1 MWTIH
6 CSSMSE
12 TEIGGFFMNQAPE
25 NYGSIKRTGEKA
37 LGIIGSIFNVI
48 GIILSI
54 IFITSLS
61 GFEGSQMQM
70 QMEEELRNDP
80 NITNPQDAEMAVDAF
95 NAVVAGFDVI
105 GWVVVILLAISTVFA
120 ILAITKLKSFD
131 KANTAGIFF
140 ILAGIF
146 AGILSLTSILFYI
159 AAIMCF
165 VRKPLREDELMGRSN
180 EPVTRNDAVTREDDT
195 PYRPL

>member
-1 MWTIH
+1 
-6 CSSMSE
+6 
-12 TEIGGFFMNQAPE
+12 MNQAPE

-54 IFITSLS
+54 IVITSLS

-70 QMEEELRNDP
+70 QLEEEIRNDP
-80 NITNPQDAEMAVDAF
+80 NLTNPGDVEMTMDMVNSF
-95 NAVVAGFDVI
+95 VQGFDVL
-105 GWVVVILLAISTVFA
+105 GWIVVALLVVSTVFA

-131 KANTAGIFF
+131 TANTAGIFF
-140 ILAGIF
+140 ILAGVF

-165 VRKPLREDELMGRSN
+165 VRKPPLREDELMGRNN
-180 EPVTRNDAVTREDDT
+180 ETATRTDAVTREDDT

>member
-1 MWTIH
+1 
-6 CSSMSE
+6 
-12 TEIGGFFMNQAPE
+12 MNQAPE

-37 LGIIGSIFNVI
+37 LGIIGIVFNVI

-54 IFITSLS
+54 ILITSLV
-61 GFEGSQMQM
+61 GFENSDMHR
-70 QMEEELRNDP
+70 QMEEDLRNDP
-80 NITNPQDAEMAVDAF
+80 MMTSPQEAQMAVDTF
-95 NAVVAGFDVI
+95 NAFIAGFDVV
-105 GWVVVILLAISTVFA
+105 GWVLVILLVISTVFA
-120 ILAITKLKSFD
+120 ILAMTKLKSFD
-131 KANTAGIFF
+131 KASTAGIFF

-165 VRKPLREDELMGRSN
+165 VRKPPLREDELMGRSN
-180 EPVTRNDAVTREDDT
+180 EPATRSDAVTREDDT

>member
-1 MWTIH
+1 
-6 CSSMSE
+6 
-12 TEIGGFFMNQAPE
+12 MNQAPE
-25 NYGSIKRTGEKA
+25 NYGTIKRTGEKA

-70 QMEEELRNDP
+70 QMEEEIRNDP
-80 NITNPQDAEMAVDAF
+80 NLTNSGDVEMTIDMVNSF
-95 NAVVAGFDVI
+95 VQGFDVL
-105 GWVVVILLAISTVFA
+105 GWIVVALLVVSTVFA
-120 ILAITKLKSFD
+120 ILAITKLKSFE

-165 VRKPLREDELMGRSN
+165 VRKPPLREDELMRRDN
-180 EPVTRNDAVTREDDT
+180 EPAPRNEAVTREDDT

>member
-1 MWTIH
+1 
-6 CSSMSE
+6 
-12 TEIGGFFMNQAPE
+12 MNQAPE
-25 NYGSIKRTGEKA
+25 NYGTIKRTGEKA

-70 QMEEELRNDP
+70 QMEEEIRNDP
-80 NITNPQDAEMAVDAF
+80 NLTNPEDVEFTIDMVNSFVQ
-95 NAVVAGFDVI
+95 GFDVL
-105 GWVVVILLAISTVFA
+105 GWIVVALLVVSTVFA

-131 KANTAGIFF
+131 KASTAGIFF

-165 VRKPLREDELMGRSN
+165 VRKPPLREDELMSRSN
-180 EPVTRNDAVTREDDT
+180 EPATRSDAVTREDDT

>member
-1 MWTIH
+1 
-6 CSSMSE
+6 
-12 TEIGGFFMNQAPE
+12 MNQTPE
-25 NYGSIKRTGEKA
+25 HRGTLSRTGEKV
-37 LGIIGSIFNVI
+37 LGIIGTIFNVI
-48 GIILSI
+48 GIILAI
-54 IFITSLS
+54 VLITSLS

-80 NITNPQDAEMAVDAF
+80 NITNPQDAEMAVDTF
-95 NAVVAGFDVI
+95 NAIVGGFDVI
-105 GWVVVILLAISTVFA
+105 GWVLVILLVISTVFA

-131 KANTAGIFF
+131 KASTAGIFF
-140 ILAGIF
+140 ILAGVF

-165 VRKPLREDELMGRSN
+165 VRKPPMRQDDLMGRN
-180 EPVTRNDAVTREDDT
+180 EPMTRRDETVTREEDT

>member
-1 MWTIH
+1 
-6 CSSMSE
+6 
-12 TEIGGFFMNQAPE
+12 MNQAPE
-25 NYGSIKRTGEKA
+25 NYGTIKRTGEKA

-48 GIILSI
+48 GIVLSI
-54 IFITSLS
+54 ILITSLS

-70 QMEEELRNDP
+70 QLEEEIRNDP
-80 NITNPQDAEMAVDAF
+80 NLTNPQDVEMTMDMVNSF
-95 NAVVAGFDVI
+95 MQGFDVL
-105 GWVVVILLAISTVFA
+105 GWIVVALLVVSTVFA
-120 ILAITKLKSFD
+120 VLAMTKLKTND

-165 VRKPLREDELMGRSN
+165 VRKPPLREDELMGYGN
-180 EPVTRNDAVTREDDT
+180 EPAGRNDTATREDDT

>member
-1 MWTIH
+1 
-6 CSSMSE
+6 
-12 TEIGGFFMNQAPE
+12 MNQAPE
-25 NYGSIKRTGEKA
+25 NYGTIKRTGEKA
-37 LGIIGSIFNVI
+37 LGIIGSVFNVI

-54 IFITSLS
+54 IVITSLS

-70 QMEEELRNDP
+70 QLEQEIRNDP
-80 NITNPQDAEMAVDAF
+80 NLTNPGDVEMTMDMVNSF
-95 NAVVAGFDVI
+95 VQGFDVL
-105 GWVVVILLAISTVFA
+105 GWIVVALLVVSTVFA

-131 KANTAGIFF
+131 TANTAGIFF

-165 VRKPLREDELMGRSN
+165 VRKPPLREDELMGRGN
-180 EPVTRNDAVTREDDT
+180 EPATRSDAATREDDT

>member
-1 MWTIH
+1 
-6 CSSMSE
+6 
-12 TEIGGFFMNQAPE
+12 MNQAPE

-70 QMEEELRNDP
+70 QLEEEIRNDP
-80 NITNPQDAEMAVDAF
+80 NLTNPGDVEMTMDIVNSF
-95 NAVVAGFDVI
+95 VQGFDVL
-105 GWVVVILLAISTVFA
+105 GWIVVALLVVSTVFA

-165 VRKPLREDELMGRSN
+165 VRKPPLREDELMGRSN
-180 EPVTRNDAVTREDDT
+180 EPVTRTDALTREDDT

>member
-1 MWTIH
+1 
-6 CSSMSE
+6 
-12 TEIGGFFMNQAPE
+12 MNQAPE
-25 NYGSIKRTGEKA
+25 NYGTIKRTGEKA

-54 IFITSLS
+54 IVITSLS

-80 NITNPQDAEMAVDAF
+80 NITNPQDAEMAVDTF
-95 NAVVAGFDVI
+95 NALVAGFDVI

-131 KANTAGIFF
+131 KASTAGIFF

-165 VRKPLREDELMGRSN
+165 VRKPPLREDELMGRSN
-180 EPVTRNDAVTREDDT
+180 EPVTSSDAVTRKDDT

>member
-1 MWTIH
+1 
-6 CSSMSE
+6 
-12 TEIGGFFMNQAPE
+12 MNQSPE

-80 NITNPQDAEMAVDAF
+80 NITNPQDAEMAVDAL

-120 ILAITKLKSFD
+120 ILAIMKLKSFE
-131 KANTAGIFF
+131 KASTAGVFF

-165 VRKPLREDELMGRSN
+165 VRKPPLREDELMGRSN
-180 EPVTRNDAVTREDDT
+180 ETATRTDAVTREDDT

>member
-1 MWTIH
+1 
-6 CSSMSE
+6 
-12 TEIGGFFMNQAPE
+12 MNQAPE

-70 QMEEELRNDP
+70 QLEEEIRNDP
-80 NITNPQDAEMAVDAF
+80 NLTNPEDVEMTMDIVNSF
-95 NAVVAGFDVI
+95 VQGFDVL
-105 GWVVVILLAISTVFA
+105 GWIIVALLVLSTVFA

-146 AGILSLTSILFYI
+146 AGVLSLTSILFYI

-165 VRKPLREDELMGRSN
+165 VRKPPLREDELMGRSN
-180 EPVTRNDAVTREDDT
+180 EPVTSNDTVTREDDT

>member
-1 MWTIH
+1 
-6 CSSMSE
+6 
-12 TEIGGFFMNQAPE
+12 MNQAPE
-25 NYGSIKRTGEKA
+25 NYGTIKRTGEKA

-48 GIILSI
+48 GIILTI
-54 IFITSLS
+54 VVITSLS

-70 QMEEELRNDP
+70 EMQEELRNDP
-80 NITNPQDAEMAVDAF
+80 TLSSPEDAQMAVDTFDAI
-95 NAVVAGFDVI
+95 VAGFDVI
-105 GWVVVILLAISTVFA
+105 GWVLVILLAISTVFA
-120 ILAITKLKSFD
+120 VLAITKLKSFE

-165 VRKPLREDELMGRSN
+165 VRKPPLREDELMGRDN
-180 EPVTRNDAVTREDDT
+180 EPATRNDTVTREDDT

>member
-1 MWTIH
+1 
-6 CSSMSE
+6 
-12 TEIGGFFMNQAPE
+12 MNQTPE

-54 IFITSLS
+54 IVITSLS

-70 QMEEELRNDP
+70 QLEEEIRNDP
-80 NITNPQDAEMAVDAF
+80 NLTNPGDVEMTMDMVNSF
-95 NAVVAGFDVI
+95 VQGFDVL
-105 GWVVVILLAISTVFA
+105 GWIVVALLVVSTVFA

-131 KANTAGIFF
+131 TANTAGIFF

-165 VRKPLREDELMGRSN
+165 VRKPPLREDELMGRSN
-180 EPVTRNDAVTREDDT
+180 EPVTSNDTVTREDDT

>member
-1 MWTIH
+1 
-6 CSSMSE
+6 
-12 TEIGGFFMNQAPE
+12 MNQASE

-70 QMEEELRNDP
+70 QLEEEIRNDP
-80 NITNPQDAEMAVDAF
+80 NLTNPEDVEMTMDIVNSF
-95 NAVVAGFDVI
+95 VQGFDVL
-105 GWVVVILLAISTVFA
+105 GWIIVALLVLSTVFA

-146 AGILSLTSILFYI
+146 AGVLSLTSILFYI

-165 VRKPLREDELMGRSN
+165 VRKPPLREDELMGRSN
-180 EPVTRNDAVTREDDT
+180 EPVTSNDTVTREDDT